1 MVAGAR
7 IERASPSKATDSE
20 LAASLPC
27 DVIAKIAEAEPRTG
41 HGLAFFVNLENT
53 FTDLAMGFYFLE
65 VIALK
70 FSLAAET
77 VRKDGTASPAA
88 IAGASV
94 SKGAT
99 GTAVFRAA
107 GRLCQLVTM
116 PADKD

>member
-1 MVAGAR
+1 
-7 IERASPSKATDSE
+7 
-20 LAASLPC
+20 
-27 DVIAKIAEAEPRTG
+27 
-41 HGLAFFVNLENT
+41 
-53 FTDLAMGFYFLE
+53 MGFYFLE

-94 SKGAT
+94 SKGARPASVALV
-99 GTAVFRAA
+99 G
-107 GRLCQLVTM
+107 LCQLVTM